1 MNQQRLRSYIS
12 LIEQLLVCPSGEEW
26 ILLRQNEGL
35 VTPELV
41 QVMEQVAAQLIR
53 QGSAKEAKFLHNLAG
68 QIHHLFMAQTVPPAQ
83 EDDQAQAYLELIKAL
98 LDCPEGTEGDLLA
111 AHEGLIGPGLVHYM
125 QQVAAQLA
133 ANGDPDSASYLYSW
147 ATELN
152 HLWLQKHEF
161 ELKPKP
167 GQAASASGATPVAA
181 PESAATGLPASPPPS
196 PPPSDD
202 PWLVTPTTPPESQP
216 PVAPKPSA
224 LFPDVAYPPMVEP
237 PTVEPG
243 GKTPQAMEAIAAAL
257 DRLSETLRARPQPPV
272 NPLWY
277 MEVLEQA
284 CTNSWILASE
294 EIHQLIGVKPTCPK
308 GHDSFRRGSWVFTKS
323 GKLGIQTAWRVS
335 KDVAE

>member
-12 LIEQLLVCPSGEEW
+12 LIEQLLACPSGEEW

-41 QVMEQVAAQLIR
+41 QVMEQVAAQLVH
-53 QGSAKEAKFLHNLAG
+53 QGSAKEATFLHNLAG
-68 QIHHLFMAQTVPPAQ
+68 QIHHLFVAQTIPPSP
-83 EDDQAQAYLELIKAL
+83 EDDQAPAYLALIKAL

-111 AHEGLIGPGLVHYM
+111 AHEALVGPGLVHSM

-133 ANGDPDSASYLYSW
+133 ANGDPDSASYLYHW

-152 HLWLQKHEF
+152 RLWLQKHKF

-167 GQAASASGATPVAA
+167 DLVDQPLAASTAPPV
-181 PESAATGLPASPPPS
+181 S

-202 PWLVTPTTPPESQP
+202 PWLVTPVTPSQP
-216 PVAPKPSA
+216 QPPAAPEPSG
-224 LFPDVAYPPMVEP
+224 LLPDSVYPQ
-237 PTVEPG
+237 TVEPDG
-243 GKTPQAMEAIAAAL
+243 GNHQAMAEIAAAL
-257 DRLSETLRARPQPPV
+257 DRLSETLRASPSPPV

-284 CTNSWILASE
+284 CASGWILASE
-294 EIHQLIGVKPTCPK
+294 EIHRLIGVKPTCPK
-308 GHDSFRRGSWVFTKS
+308 GHDSFRRGGWVFSKT
-323 GKLGIQTAWRVS
+323 GKVGGQTAWRVE
-335 KDVAE
+335 KDVVEP

>member
-12 LIEQLLVCPSGEEW
+12 LIEKLLACPSGEEW

-41 QVMEQVAAQLIR
+41 QVMEQVAAQLGR

-68 QIHHLFMAQTVPPAQ
+68 QIHHLFVAQTVPPAQ

-111 AHEGLIGPGLVHYM
+111 AHEALIGPGLVHYM

-133 ANGDPDSASYLYSW
+133 ANGDPDSANYLHNW

-152 HLWLQKHEF
+152 RLWLQKHEF
-161 ELKPKP
+161 ELRPKP
-167 GQAASASGATPVAA
+167 SRAAHPRGETADAD
-181 PESAATGLPASPPPS
+181 PESPSPGPPASS
-196 PPPSDD
+196 QPSDD
-202 PWLVTPTTPPESQP
+202 PWLGTPTTPPEPQL
-216 PVAPKPSA
+216 PVAPEPPVPVPDSA
-224 LFPDVAYPPMVEP
+224 YS
-237 PTVEPG
+237 PTVELG
-243 GKTPQAMEAIAAAL
+243 GGNPQAMEAIAAAL
-257 DRLSETLRARPQPPV
+257 DRLSETLRARPQLPV

-284 CTNSWILASE
+284 CASGWILASE
-294 EIHQLIGVKPTCPK
+294 EIHQLIGVKPNCLK
-308 GHDSFRRGSWVFTKS
+308 GHDSFQRGNWVFTKT
-323 GKLGIQTAWRVS
+323 GKLGGQTAWRVS

>member
-12 LIEQLLVCPSGEEW
+12 LIEQLLACPSGEEW

-41 QVMEQVAAQLIR
+41 QVMEQVAAQLVR

-68 QIHHLFMAQTVPPAQ
+68 QIHHLFVAQTVPPAQ
-83 EDDQAQAYLELIKAL
+83 EDDQAQAYLEFIKAL
-98 LDCPEGTEGDLLA
+98 LDCPEGAEGDLLA
-111 AHEGLIGPGLVHYM
+111 AHEALIGPGLVHYM

-133 ANGDPDSASYLYSW
+133 TNGDSDSANYLYTW

-161 ELKPKP
+161 ELRPKP
-167 GQAASASGATPVAA
+167 GQADHPGATPVAA
-181 PESAATGLPASPPPS
+181 PESPAPGPPAAT
-196 PPPSDD
+196 PPSDD
-202 PWLVTPTTPPESQP
+202 PWLVTPTTPPEPQP
-216 PVAPKPSA
+216 PVVPKPSV
-224 LFPDVAYPPMVEP
+224 LFPDSAYSQ
-237 PTVEPG
+237 TVEPSG
-243 GKTPQAMEAIAAAL
+243 GNPQAMEAIAAAL

-284 CTNSWILASE
+284 CASGWILASE
-294 EIHQLIGVKPTCPK
+294 EIHRLIGVKPNCPK
-308 GHDSFRRGSWVFTKS
+308 GHDSFQRGSWVFTKT
-323 GKLGIQTAWRVS
+323 GKLGGQTAWRVS

>member
-12 LIEQLLVCPSGEEW
+12 LIEQLLACPSGEEW

-41 QVMEQVAAQLIR
+41 QVMEQVAAQLVR

-68 QIHHLFMAQTVPPAQ
+68 QIHHLFVAQTVPPAQ
-83 EDDQAQAYLELIKAL
+83 ADDQAQAYLELIKAL

-111 AHEGLIGPGLVHYM
+111 AHEALIGPGLVHYM
-125 QQVAAQLA
+125 QQVAAQFA
-133 ANGDPDSASYLYSW
+133 TNGDPDSANYLYHW

-152 HLWLQKHEF
+152 RLWLQKHEF
-161 ELKPKP
+161 ELRPKP
-167 GQAASASGATPVAA
+167 GRADQPPGATPVAA
-181 PESAATGLPASPPPS
+181 PESPAPGPPAS

-202 PWLVTPTTPPESQP
+202 PWLVTPATPPEPQP
-216 PVAPKPSA
+216 PVAPEPSV
-224 LFPDVAYPPMVEP
+224 LFPDAAYP

-243 GKTPQAMEAIAAAL
+243 GGNPPAMEAIAAAL

-277 MEVLEQA
+277 MEVLERA
-284 CTNSWILASE
+284 CASSGILASE
-294 EIHQLIGVKPTCPK
+294 EIHQLIGVQPTCPK
-308 GHDSFRRGSWVFTKS
+308 GHDSFRRGGWVFIKT
-323 GKLGIQTAWRVS
+323 GKLGGQTAWRVS
-335 KDVAE
+335 KDVAEP